1 MNCELYRLRKELNEL
16 QKCLEHYEKRIQL
29 YEEYMRNK
37 SSDVQP
43 DRCVKCGILIEN
55 GMCYSCPD
63 PVCPCGMGPTTC

>member
-1 MNCELYRLRKELNEL
+1 MNCKLYRLRKELNEL

-43 DRCVKCGILIEN
+43 DRPEHDSILESIEKRRFA
-55 GMCYSCPD
+55 SCMYNKSKE
-63 PVCPCGMGPTTC
+63 GLET